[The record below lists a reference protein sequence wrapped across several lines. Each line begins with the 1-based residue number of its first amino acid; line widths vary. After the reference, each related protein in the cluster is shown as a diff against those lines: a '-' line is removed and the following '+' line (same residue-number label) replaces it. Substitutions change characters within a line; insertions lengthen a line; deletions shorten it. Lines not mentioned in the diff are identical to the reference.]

1 MPEVVKGNLPRGKAK
16 KINKIK
22 DKYAEQDEE
31 ERAMRLKLL
40 GVRISFFYC
49 YCFLTFICFRV
60 KK

>member
-1 MPEVVKGNLPRGKAK
+1 VKGNLPRGKAK

-40 GVRISFFYC
+40 GVC
-49 YCFLTFICFRV
+49 LFLY
-60 KK
+60 